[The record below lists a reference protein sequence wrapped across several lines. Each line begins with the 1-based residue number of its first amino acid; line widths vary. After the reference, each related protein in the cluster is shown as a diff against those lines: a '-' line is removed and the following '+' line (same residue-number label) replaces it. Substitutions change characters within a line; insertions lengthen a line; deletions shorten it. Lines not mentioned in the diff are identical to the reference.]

1 MSRLSKNFTLSELLI
16 SQTAARHGIDN
27 YPTVPHQANLQRLAA
42 GLLQPVRDLLGVP
55 ILISSGYRS
64 ETLNTKIKGS
74 KTSAHSIGFAADFTA
89 PSYGDPHQI
98 VTALAHLLPK
108 HGIKFD
114 QLILEFY
121 NPKTGQG
128 WVHIGLYNRAMQQ
141 RNQVLTAKRRADG
154 STEYLEG
161 VVL

>member
-27 YPTVPHQANLQRLAA
+27 YPTPAHQANLQRLVAE
-42 GLLQPVRDLLGVP
+42 LLQPVRDLLGVP
-55 ILISSGYRS
+55 MLVSSGYRS

-74 KTSAHSIGFAADFTA
+74 KTSAHSIGCAADFTA
-89 PSYGDPHQI
+89 PSYGDPYKI
-98 VTALAHLLPK
+98 AKALAYLLPK

-121 NPKTGQG
+121 EPKTGKG
-128 WVHIGLYNRAMQQ
+128 WVHIAVYNRSMQQ
-141 RNQVLTAKRRADG
+141 RNQVLTAKRRADR

>member
-1 MSRLSKNFTLSELLI
+1 MSRLSKNFTLAELLH
-16 SQTAARHGIDN
+16 SQIAARHGIDN
-27 YPTVPHQANLQRLAA
+27 SPSPAHRANLQRLVTT
-42 GLLQPVRDLLGVP
+42 LLQPMRDLLGVP
-55 ILISSGYRS
+55 ILVSSGYRS
-64 ETLNTKIKGS
+64 ETLNRKIGGS

-89 PSYGDPHQI
+89 PSYGDPYQI
-98 VTALAHLLPK
+98 ASALAHLLPK

-154 STEYLEG
+154 STEYLTG